1 MPFSEEEKAK
11 ITKNYSRIVNDL
23 SLDSIMDKLISKNVF
38 SIDNQER
45 ITAEKT
51 QLDRNRKFI
60 EILLKRQESS
70 YDEFIKALRT
80 DEAYKDLAD
89 QIEKTEVDIQEL
101 TPTTLG

>member
-1 MPFSEEEKAK
+1 MPFSEEEKEK
-11 ITKNYSRIVNDL
+11 ITKNYSRIANDL
-23 SLDSIMDKLISKNVF
+23 SLVKIMDQLISKNVL
-38 SIDNQER
+38 SIDDRQR

-51 QLDRNRKFI
+51 QLDMNRKFI
-60 EILLKRQESS
+60 EILPKGPGHG